1 MGFVITK
8 HKLHALQPRIQ
19 SVMGQTGNSQGP
31 HLHFEIRIDGEKK
44 DPRDYIDF

>member
-1 MGFVITK
+1 
-8 HKLHALQPRIQ
+8 
-19 SVMGQTGNSQGP
+19 MGQTGNSQGP